1 MEAHYK
7 QQQKTMQNE
16 ELVKKFE
23 EMVGVRNCNFKYVR
37 PFVTYKFGRNEG
49 EKIENLDKEAL
60 LKALEYFKSKH
71 CLVSKEDAICRLKYS
86 MLSSEDLEEIK
97 SSLNDTIFEAMQR
110 EVQDEYRDIEREQ
123 DEINERRRRYEEKRR
138 LVEDKVRQTEV
149 LETR

>member
-1 MEAHYK
+1 
-7 QQQKTMQNE
+7 MQIE

-23 EMVGVRNCNFKYVR
+23 ELVGVRNSNFKYVR
-37 PFVTYKFGRNEG
+37 PFVTYKFGRDEG

-71 CLVSKEDAICRLKYS
+71 CLVNKEDAISRLKYS

-97 SSLNDTIFEAMQR
+97 SSLDNTIFEAIQR
-110 EVQDEYRDIEREQ
+110 EIQNEGRDIEREQ

-138 LVEDKVRQTEV
+138 LVEGRIQPVEV
-149 LETR
+149 LESR